1 VLHWLTD
8 FSESLGL
15 TATSILLTLGLAAL
29 LALVSVGFVTALVIL
44 MPANYFL
51 ERSERGLWVDR
62 HPVVRWT
69 LIVLKNLVGVILVIG
84 GVVMLFGPGQG
95 VLTILIGV
103 MLLDFPGKRKLELYL
118 VSRPR
123 VLEAIN
129 RLRARFG
136 RPPMLLPDESPSA
149 RELPAVPSSVG
160 TSSSADCDG
169 QAPGANSQA
178 ASPPERDEERSPVN
192 RCP

>member
-1 VLHWLTD
+1 MWQWLTD
-8 FSESLGL
+8 FSDTLGL

-51 ERSERGLWVDR
+51 ERWERGLWVDR

-69 LIVLKNLVGVILVIG
+69 LIVLKNLVGVFLVIG
-84 GVVMLFGPGQG
+84 GVIMLFGPGQG

-103 MLLDFPGKRKLELYL
+103 MLLDFPSKRKLELYL

-136 RPPMLLPDESPSA
+136 RPPMLLPDEAPCS
-149 RELPAVPSSVG
+149 RELPAVPPGVG
-160 TSSSADCDG
+160 RSASAPCDG
-169 QAPGANSQA
+169 KLPRPDSGAAPPKQREEAK
-178 ASPPERDEERSPVN
+178 SPLN

>member
-1 VLHWLTD
+1 MLHWLTD
-8 FSESLGL
+8 FSDTLGL

-29 LALVSVGFVTALVIL
+29 LALVSVGFVTALVIF

-62 HPVVRWT
+62 HPVVRWS
-69 LIVLKNLVGVILVIG
+69 LLALKNLVGVILVIAG
-84 GVVMLFGPGQG
+84 AVMLFGPGQG

-103 MLLDFPGKRKLELYL
+103 ILLDFPGKRKLELYL

-136 RPPMLLPDESPSA
+136 RPPMLLPDEAPSA
-149 RELPAVPSSVG
+149 PKPPAVPPTVG

-169 QAPGANSQA
+169 EVPCPDSAA
-178 ASPPERDEERSPVN
+178 ASPKQRDEAKGPLN